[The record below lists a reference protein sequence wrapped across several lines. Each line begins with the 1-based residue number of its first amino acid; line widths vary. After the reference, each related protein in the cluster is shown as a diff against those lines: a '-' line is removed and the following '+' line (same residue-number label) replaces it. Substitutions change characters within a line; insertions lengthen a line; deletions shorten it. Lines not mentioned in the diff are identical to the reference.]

1 MVNMKVY
8 RNSRGEVRN
17 IGDWNYLITQDEDG
31 NDVINNPLP
40 DSYVESDEEVITGWD
55 GGLYVLGDPRAEAP

>member
-1 MVNMKVY
+1 MKVY

-55 GGLYVLGDPRAEAP
+55 GGLYVKGDQRANPPE

>member
-1 MVNMKVY
+1 MKVY